1 MKLRILEEE
10 LLIEPLQTQL
20 LTISRNPNL
29 TIRVPDKEKEIKE
42 EFLLKSTLTMK
53 ELMTTFKIQMNAN
66 PLKRGKMSLMKKM
79 MQKNLSYPLIFQV

>member
-10 LLIEPLQTQL
+10 LLIEPLQIQL
-20 LTISRNPNL
+20 LTISRNLNL
-29 TIRVPDKEKEIKE
+29 TMRVQDKEKEIKE
-42 EFLLKSTLTMK
+42 EFLLKSTLIMR